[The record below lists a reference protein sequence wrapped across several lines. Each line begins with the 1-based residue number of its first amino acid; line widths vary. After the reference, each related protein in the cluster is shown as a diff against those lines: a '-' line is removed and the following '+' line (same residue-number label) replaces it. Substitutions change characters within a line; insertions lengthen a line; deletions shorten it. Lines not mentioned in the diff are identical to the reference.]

1 MRVIADRGVEV
12 EIRAEEAYYG
22 TEPDRVPGGHCTVQA
37 WTEDPVLRCTSP
49 NVSTTGAEPE

>member
-1 MRVIADRGVEV
+1 MIADRGVEV

-22 TEPDRVPGGHCTVQA
+22 TEPDQVPGGHCTVQA